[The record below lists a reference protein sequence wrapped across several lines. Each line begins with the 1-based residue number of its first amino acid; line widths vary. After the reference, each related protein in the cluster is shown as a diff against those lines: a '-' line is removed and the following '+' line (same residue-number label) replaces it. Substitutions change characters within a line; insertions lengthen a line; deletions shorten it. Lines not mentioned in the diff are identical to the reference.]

1 MSATEV
7 IIRLLGEVSLMLWGI
22 HMVRSGVLRA
32 LGGPLRRWMARG
44 LGGRTGAFAFGAAV
58 TLVLQSS
65 TATAMMATSF
75 AGEGAISLA
84 PALAIMLG
92 ANVGSALIVQAFS
105 FDISLVF
112 PIFLFAGL
120 VLFRRGAHSKA
131 RDLGRAAIGVGLV
144 LLALNLLKQT
154 AQPAEG
160 ATAVRELLRQLTQD
174 PALNLVLAAVLTLAA
189 HSSVA
194 IMLFVISLS
203 ASGVLS
209 PAAALAMTLGANLG
223 GALNPL
229 LEASRA
235 NPLKLRLA
243 AGNFTSRLVG
253 CALALPLLAPI
264 VRGLAAINL
273 GAGEIPAAFHL
284 AFNGVLALA
293 FMPLLPLM
301 ERLLTRV
308 IAATPDPE
316 DPANPKYLARSA
328 IESPVVALTNAARE
342 SLRAADAVEAMLRY
356 VREAFLGRDRS
367 RAAEVAV
374 NERVVHSLNE
384 EIEHYLSGIDSDSLS
399 ETDGRRLAAILNFN
413 IAMKRSSDL
422 IQRGLMRTASRM
434 NKAHLAFSP
443 ETLADIDALHARL
456 VDDLRLCV
464 AVFATGD
471 IEAARKLAGE
481 KEHFRDME
489 RAANER
495 RQQRVRA
502 GIPATDS
509 GLDLD
514 VMRDLKAIA
523 GEIVATAYPTLEQ
536 SGMLR
541 QSRLA

>member
-7 IIRLLGEVSLMLWGI
+7 VIRLAGEVSLMLWGI

-32 LGGPLRRWMARG
+32 LGGPLRRWTAGG
-44 LGGRTGAFAFGAAV
+44 LGGRAGAFAFGAAV
-58 TLVLQSS
+58 TLALQSS

-75 AGEGAISLA
+75 AGDGAIGLA
-84 PALAIMLG
+84 TALALMLG

-105 FDISLVF
+105 FDISLIY
-112 PIFLFAGL
+112 PIFIFAGI
-120 VLFRRGAHSKA
+120 VAFRRGARSKA

-160 ATAVRELLRQLTQD
+160 ASAVRELLRQLTLD
-174 PALNLVLAAVLTLAA
+174 PALNLVLAAALAWAA

-194 IMLFVISLS
+194 IMLFIISLS
-203 ASGVLS
+203 ASGVLL
-209 PAAALAMTLGANLG
+209 PVAALAMTLGANLG

-229 LEASRA
+229 LEASGA

-243 AGNFTSRLVG
+243 AGNFTSRLLG
-253 CALALPLLAPI
+253 CALALPLLALFA
-264 VRGLAAINL
+264 RGFAAIGL

-284 AFNGVLALA
+284 AFNSVLALA

-301 ERLLTRV
+301 ERLLTRLF
-308 IAATPDPE
+308 AAAPDPD
-316 DPANPKYLARSA
+316 DPTIPKYLAQST

-342 SLRAADAVEAMLRY
+342 SLRTADAIESMLKSA
-356 VREAFLGRDRS
+356 REAFLGRDRS
-367 RAAEVAV
+367 RAADVDI
-374 NERVVHSLNE
+374 NERVVTSLNNG
-384 EIEHYLSGIDSDSLS
+384 IERYVSAIDSDTLS

-413 IAMKRSSDL
+413 FAMKRSSDL
-422 IQRGLMRTASRM
+422 IQRGLMRIAARM

-443 ETLADIDALHARL
+443 DTLADVDALHVRL
-456 VDDLRLCV
+456 IDDLRLCV

-481 KEHFRDME
+481 KEHFREME
-489 RAANER
+489 RGANER

-502 GIPATDS
+502 GAAATDG

-523 GEIVATAYPTLEQ
+523 GEIVATAYPTLMK

-541 QSRLA
+541 QSRLE

>member
-22 HMVRSGVLRA
+22 HMVRSGVLRG

-44 LGGRTGAFAFGAAV
+44 LGGRPGAFAFGAAV
-58 TLVLQSS
+58 TLALQSS

-75 AGEGAISLA
+75 AGEGAIGLVS
-84 PALAIMLG
+84 ALAVMLG
-92 ANVGSALIVQAFS
+92 ANFGSAVIVQAFS

-120 VLFRRGAHSKA
+120 VLFRRGGHSKA

-154 AQPAEG
+154 TQPAEG
-160 ATAVRELLRQLTQD
+160 ATAVQDLLRQLTLD

-194 IMLFVISLS
+194 IMLFIISLS

-209 PAAALAMTLGANLG
+209 PVAALAMTLGANLG

-243 AGNFTSRLVG
+243 AGNFTTRLAG
-253 CALALPLLAPI
+253 CAIALPLLTPI
-264 VRGLAAINL
+264 ARGFAATVL

-284 AFNGVLALA
+284 AFNGALALA

-301 ERLLTRV
+301 EKLLTRV
-308 IAATPDPE
+308 IAASPDPD

-342 SLRAADAVEAMLRY
+342 SLRTADAVEGMLRNA
-356 VREAFLGRDRS
+356 REAFLGRDRS
-367 RAAEVAV
+367 RAVEVAV
-374 NERVVHSLNE
+374 NERVVNSLND
-384 EIEHYLSGIDSDSLS
+384 EIEHYLAGIDSDALGDK
-399 ETDGRRLAAILNFN
+399 DGRRLAAILTFN
-413 IAMKRSSDL
+413 SAMRRCGDL
-422 IQRGLMRTASRM
+422 IQRGLMRTASKM
-434 NKAHLAFSP
+434 NKTHLTFAP
-443 ETLADIDALHARL
+443 ETLGDIDALHTRL
-456 VDDLRLCV
+456 IDDLRLCV

-471 IEAARKLAGE
+471 IEAARRLAGE

-495 RQQRVRA
+495 RQQRVRT
-502 GIPATDS
+502 GIPATD
-509 GLDLD
+509 GGFDLD

-523 GEIVATAYPTLEQ
+523 GEIVATAYPMLEQ